1 MGYLIYCYFMNL
13 SVNSSYLITNY
24 HLFMNAIQISFL
36 DFLRHLGFSLYN
48 LQNLDMTYLI
58 HPSR

>member
-1 MGYLIYCYFMNL
+1 MNL